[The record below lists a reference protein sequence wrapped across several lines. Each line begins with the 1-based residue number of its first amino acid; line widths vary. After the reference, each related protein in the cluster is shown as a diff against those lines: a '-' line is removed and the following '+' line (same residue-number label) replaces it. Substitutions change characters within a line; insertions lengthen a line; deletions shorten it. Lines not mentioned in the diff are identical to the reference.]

1 VDGFQKEPNLSMAS
15 MRAPFKVIVVLPAY
29 NEQANIS
36 GLLQSISEN
45 LSDACLDFQIIV
57 VNDGS
62 SDRTA
67 EILKE
72 QAAQLPLK
80 VYTHDQNQGLGP
92 TIRDGLGYANQISNS
107 KDVIVTMDA
116 DETQSPGLI
125 LRMVRMIQ
133 EGHDVVIASR
143 YQPGARVIGLSLH
156 RRLISYAASKLM
168 RVVFPIR
175 GVRDY
180 TCGYRAYRGDALS
193 KALHA
198 YGDRFV
204 DQDGFQCMVDILL
217 KMRRVPNLV
226 FGEVPLILRY
236 DLKQGES
243 KMRLFRT
250 ARKTLLLLLDRRLGP
265 SSQAGPTDGPE
276 AKHRHQT
283 NAQDSLDIRHP
294 AGSDQA
300 LPGGSAASRRTH

>member
-1 VDGFQKEPNLSMAS
+1 
-15 MRAPFKVIVVLPAY
+15 MRAPTFKVIVVLPAF
-29 NEQANIS
+29 NEQDNLS
-36 GLLQSISEN
+36 GLLGAISES
-45 LSDACLDFQIIV
+45 LSNAGLEFQIIV

-72 QAAQLPLK
+72 QAAKLPLK
-80 VYTHDQNQGLGP
+80 VYTHKRNQGLGA
-92 TIRDGLGYANQISNS
+92 TIRDGLRYAHQISNS

-125 LRMVRMIQ
+125 SRMVGMIK

-156 RRLISYAASKLM
+156 RRLISYAGSKLM
-168 RVVFPIR
+168 QVVFPIR

-180 TCGYRAYRGDALS
+180 TCGYRAYRGDALA
-193 KALHA
+193 KALEA
-198 YGDRFV
+198 YGDHFV
-204 DQDGFQCMVDILL
+204 DQEGFQCMVDILL
-217 KMRRVPNLV
+217 KMRRLPNLV

-250 ARKTLLLLLDRRLGP
+250 ARKTLLLLLERRLGP
-265 SSQAGPTDGPE
+265 PSQEAPPDGPE
-276 AKHRHQT
+276 AKHRYQT
-283 NAQDSLDIRHP
+283 NAQDPLDIRHP

-300 LPGGSAASRRTH
+300 LPGGSAASRRIHEI